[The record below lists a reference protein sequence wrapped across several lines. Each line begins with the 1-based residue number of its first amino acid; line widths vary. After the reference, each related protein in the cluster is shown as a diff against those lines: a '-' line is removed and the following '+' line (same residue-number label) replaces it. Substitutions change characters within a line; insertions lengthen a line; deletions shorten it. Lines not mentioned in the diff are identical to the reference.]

1 MNDKLRE
8 YATQDLDWNTR
19 KLDYFKKEYDEIKDL
34 KDPKSLKL
42 QYIIKID
49 MNRTV
54 RQIAYI
60 KCFLNDDPAK
70 RDEIEVEMY
79 NTLEELRN
87 TFKINTVEELRNALR
102 NS

>member
-19 KLDYFKKEYDEIKDL
+19 KLDYFKKEYEEIKDL

-42 QYIIKID
+42 QYLFKSDIL
-49 MNRTV
+49 RTL
-54 RQIAYI
+54 REIAYI
-60 KCFLNDDPAK
+60 RCFLNDDSSK
-70 RDEIEVEMY
+70 RDEIEDELY

-87 TFKINTVEELRNALR
+87 TLKI
-102 NS
+102 S